1 MREFSLHFYDKNQQN
16 IMSEIP
22 QSVSPS
28 APHPSISVVC
38 FQEESIEEVRE
49 LIKISEKASEDKMKT
64 VLSDFISQSRYR
76 VAELTWNQ
84 LLITLENS

>member
-1 MREFSLHFYDKNQQN
+1 
-16 IMSEIP
+16 MSRIP

-76 VAELTWNQ
+76 ERQ
-84 LLITLENS
+84 LAYGLLSLHGTSF